1 MVSLP
6 SVLLM
11 AQLPYESEVHALKTM
26 KGHLSAYL
34 RMIWPVCQSAG
45 ELPCP
50 EEAVGM
56 SKCEKWGEVI
66 YHNALVV
73 AMVSKNLELLTNELR
88 AAQGK
93 KPLDYSE
100 STAAQVM
107 EDWKDLYAETAA
119 EMGYSVTAEGM
130 LVRS

>member
-6 SVLLM
+6 SF
-11 AQLPYESEVHALKTM
+11 LPMGTIPFESEVHALKTM

-34 RMIWPVCQSAG
+34 RMIWPVCQAAG

-50 EEAVGM
+50 EDAVGM

-88 AAQGK
+88 EAQGK
-93 KPLDYSE
+93 KPLDYSA
-100 STAAQVM
+100 SPAAIVM
-107 EDWKDLYAETAA
+107 DDWKELYKETAE
-119 EMGYSVTAEGM
+119 EMGYSVTDEGK